1 MIYYMYEWHLK
12 RGLKNLPGNLCIM
25 ITEDDLSYNPKKLSD
40 VTKWCIT
47 ISEDVCSH
55 HAASRPIS
63 GITFHIDT
71 EDISQIIPFLPDIRS
86 IAQIAHLFLYYGDTI
101 EESGDGI
108 PVTIAIGKSGRGE
121 IIDAIKKM
129 ADDRVQPLALDEKM
143 LESYLTFQYTPDFV
157 IKTGASHLTDF
168 LIWQSVYSE
177 LYFTDMDW
185 RSMRKIDLL
194 RALRDYQD
202 RIRRY
207 GT

>member
-1 MIYYMYEWHLK
+1 MIYCLYEWHLLS
-12 RGLKNLPGNLCIM
+12 GLKKLPGNLCFM
-25 ITEDDLSYNPKKLSD
+25 ITRDDLSHNPNKPAL
-40 VTKWCIT
+40 VTEWLIA
-47 ISEDVCSH
+47 ISKYVCSH
-55 HAASRPIS
+55 NPGCNPIS

-71 EDISQIIPFLPDIRS
+71 NDQGGFEIWLPALSRISSF
-86 IAQIAHLFLYYGDTI
+86 AHLYLHYKDQI
-101 EESGDGI
+101 QESGSGM

-129 ADDRVQPLALDEKM
+129 ADDEISPDELDDHL

-185 RSMRKIDLL
+185 DSMRRIDIL

>member
-1 MIYYMYEWHLK
+1 MIYYVYEWHLK
-12 RGLKNLPGNLCIM
+12 RGLVKLPDNLCIM
-25 ITEDDLSYNPKKLSD
+25 ITEADLSHNPKKLADVTQWCISISD
-40 VTKWCIT
+40 V
-47 ISEDVCSH
+47 VCSH

-71 EDISQIIPFLPDIRS
+71 EEPSHIEQFLPALRT
-86 IAQIAHLFLYYGDTI
+86 IAHIARLFLHYKDTV
-101 EESGDGI
+101 EESGVGI

-121 IIDAIKKM
+121 IIDALKKM
-129 ADDRVQPLALDEKM
+129 ADERVDPDFLDEKV

-185 RSMRKIDLL
+185 CSMRNIDLL

>member
-1 MIYYMYEWHLK
+1 
-12 RGLKNLPGNLCIM
+12 M
-25 ITEDDLSYNPKKLSD
+25 ITRTDLSLNPGKPAL
-40 VTKWCIT
+40 VTEWLIT
-47 ISEDVCSH
+47 ISKYVCSH
-55 HAASRPIS
+55 NCGCHPVS

-71 EDISQIIPFLPDIRS
+71 DDPEGIETWLPALSRISSF
-86 IAQIAHLFLYYGDTI
+86 AHLQLHYKDQI
-101 EESGDGI
+101 QESGLGI
-108 PVTIAIGKSGRGE
+108 PVTVAIGKSGRGE

-129 ADDRVQPLALDEKM
+129 ADDEIAPDELDEH
-143 LESYLTFQYTPDFV
+143 LIESYLTFQYTPDFV

-168 LIWQSVYSE
+168 LIWQSVYAE

-185 RSMRKIDLL
+185 QSMRRIDLL